1 MHRASSA
8 DERRS
13 GAGAQRR
20 FPNVTVLTLSVL
32 SAPLVVEI
40 VTLMFCV
47 FRHKFKKKLRR
58 EEEYCI
64 NQNLFQEDE
73 SLFGE
78 NCLQKALGLGDV
90 GEGGPV

>member
-1 MHRASSA
+1 
-8 DERRS
+8 
-13 GAGAQRR
+13 
-20 FPNVTVLTLSVL
+20 
-32 SAPLVVEI
+32 
-40 VTLMFCV
+40 MFCV

-64 NQNLFQEDE
+64 NQNSFQEDE

-78 NCLQKALGLGDV
+78 NCLQKALGLGDL